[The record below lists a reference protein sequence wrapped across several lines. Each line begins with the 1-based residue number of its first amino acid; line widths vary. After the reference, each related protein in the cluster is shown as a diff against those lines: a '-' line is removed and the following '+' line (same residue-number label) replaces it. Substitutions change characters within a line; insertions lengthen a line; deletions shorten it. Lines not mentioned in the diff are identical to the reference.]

1 MPSPSNA
8 FISKQAGRPKS
19 SEIKRWKA
27 FKCFDVSEDFAEDGS
42 KGDGNVCEFL
52 SILFLRIS
60 SAFIQKSLMSCMMSL
75 ACMSLGFIIGKYNS
89 IQ

>member
-1 MPSPSNA
+1 MPLFQNKLA
-8 FISKQAGRPKS
+8 GLKVAKSKDGKLLNVG
-19 SEIKRWKA
+19 
-27 FKCFDVSEDFAEDGS
+27 FDVSEDFAEDGS

>member
-1 MPSPSNA
+1 MPLFQNKLASLKVA
-8 FISKQAGRPKS
+8 KSKDGKLVI
-19 SEIKRWKA
+19 EIVG
-27 FKCFDVSEDFAEDGS
+27 FDVSEDFAEDGS